1 MNGAL
6 AIHGIDP
13 SLKAYE
19 KIKGSEGGMIHF
31 SMQRGLTYQEI
42 TENYY
47 LQSYYG
53 GAGFTPRFYIDW
65 LDRMLN
71 ADFKAIG
78 SRHIYLISRIAE
90 NKYADGKR

>member
-1 MNGAL
+1 MNVAL

-13 SLKAYE
+13 ALKSYTRND
-19 KIKGSEGGMIHF
+19 GSEGGMIHF
-31 SMQRGLTYQEI
+31 AMQRGLSFQDI
-42 TENYY
+42 TQNYY

-53 GAGFTPRFYIDW
+53 GARFTPRFYIDW
-65 LDRMLN
+65 LDRMLT

-78 SRHIYLISRIAE
+78 KRHVYFISRISE